1 MGTGKSSVSRIVA
14 DALEFEFVDTDAM
27 IEAQSGRTI
36 ADIFATNGESVFRKL
51 EEQVVEQLASR
62 QRLVISTGGG
72 LVMNSNNLTSLKS
85 HALVVCLWAS
95 AETIFERVRTQTHRP
110 LLQTEDPLARIKDLL
125 DVRGP
130 TYRQADVLIHTGLR
144 SAREVALQV
153 IHQFNLA
160 RKGKR
165 RG

>member
-1 MGTGKSSVSRIVA
+1 
-14 DALEFEFVDTDAM
+14 
-27 IEAQSGRTI
+27 
-36 ADIFATNGESVFRKL
+36 
-51 EEQVVEQLASR
+51 
-62 QRLVISTGGG
+62 
-72 LVMNSNNLTSLKS
+72 
-85 HALVVCLWAS
+85 
-95 AETIFERVRTQTHRP
+95 